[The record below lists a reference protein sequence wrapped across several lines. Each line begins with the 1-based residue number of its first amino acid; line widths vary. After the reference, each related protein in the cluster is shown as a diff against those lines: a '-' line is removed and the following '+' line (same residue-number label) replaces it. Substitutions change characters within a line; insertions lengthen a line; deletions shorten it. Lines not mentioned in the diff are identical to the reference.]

1 MRFNIDHVEES
12 FKGQCVHVAIS
23 NVGFLHHYRH
33 WKNSIY
39 DKLAVDEL
47 TKHYQRSSAK
57 KIIDEI
63 LFVLQCIQNATQLMQ
78 LLMFQQAGFL

>member
-47 TKHYQRSSAK
+47 TKYYQRSSAK
-57 KIIDEI
+57 KS
-63 LFVLQCIQNATQLMQ
+63 LMKSY
-78 LLMFQQAGFL
+78 LYCNVSKMPHS